1 MKRAAVVVLCVLAAS
16 TAFAQSPSYSA
27 NWSELTGPDF
37 AKAMQ
42 LARNV
47 CVLPIGIIEKHGPS
61 GPLATDLINARF
73 ASLEAAKQEYA
84 LVFPEYYAG
93 QIFEARHQ
101 PGTVAYSTRLQFELL
116 QETTAEMARNGC
128 TKIVIVSGHGGNT
141 NFLQYF
147 AQTTLDTPKN
157 WIVYV
162 ITPDGQG
169 RTAPEIP
176 GPSKP
181 GVDGHAGELELSNV
195 MASRPE
201 LVHPERAGQ
210 QSGADLKR
218 QDLPVGVFTPIF
230 WYASYPN
237 HYQGD
242 AAGANA
248 ARGAASMKA
257 RADALVRALRAIKAD
272 DTSLRLQTEF
282 FEAAKRPLDT
292 RQ

>member
-16 TAFAQSPSYSA
+16 TAFAQAPSYSA

-210 QSGADLKR
+210 QSGTDLKR

-257 RADALVRALRAIKAD
+257 RTDALARALRAIKAD

-292 RQ
+292 KQ

>member
-1 MKRAAVVVLCVLAAS
+1 MFLILLAVLLSASLAS
-16 TAFAQSPSYSA
+16 AQTYSA
-27 NWSELTGPDF
+27 SWSEVTGPDF
-37 AKAMQ
+37 AKAIAQ
-42 LARNV
+42 AKNT
-47 CVLPIGIIEKHGPS
+47 CVLPIGIIEKHGPT

-84 LVFPEYYAG
+84 LVFPEYFAG

-101 PGTVAYSTRLQFELL
+101 PGTIAYSTHLQLEML

-141 NFLQYF
+141 AMLQYF
-147 AQTTLDTPKN
+147 AQTQLETPKD
-157 WIVYV
+157 WILYV

-181 GVDGHAGELELSNV
+181 GVDGHAGELEMSNV
-195 MASRPE
+195 MASRPD

-210 QSGADLKR
+210 ESGADLKR
-218 QDLPVGVFTPIF
+218 QDLPVGVFTAIF

-248 ARGAASMKA
+248 VRGAASMKA
-257 RADALVRALRAIKAD
+257 RADAIARALRAIKAD

-282 FEAAKRPLDT
+282 FEKAKRPVAT
-292 RQ
+292 GK